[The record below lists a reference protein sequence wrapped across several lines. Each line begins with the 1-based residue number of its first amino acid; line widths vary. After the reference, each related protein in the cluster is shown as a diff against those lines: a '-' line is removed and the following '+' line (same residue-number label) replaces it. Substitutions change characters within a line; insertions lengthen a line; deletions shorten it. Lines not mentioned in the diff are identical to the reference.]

1 MESDEDDLL
10 LVSDA
15 PCAEK
20 TGYAWSEGGDSL
32 LDSEEE
38 DCEEEVEE
46 CLKVPPP
53 VYQESTPSE
62 KCSASPPQQSA
73 SDRPPQSQSESHHS
87 SGRSRVIRLD
97 GQKKFRYVSECLP
110 DVQLPK
116 RALSRAKPAI
126 TRPRRLTKPSLLLEP
141 KRRLLTPDPLPDLR
155 NTLVANRMAT
165 RNHRE
170 FGVMAGARVGGAGV
184 VAGTRAVEEVKAV
197 CSVVCSEEG
206 SEALTH
212 SLSYS
217 WKGSGERL

>member
-1 MESDEDDLL
+1 M
-10 LVSDA
+10 
-15 PCAEK
+15 
-20 TGYAWSEGGDSL
+20 
-32 LDSEEE
+32 
-38 DCEEEVEE
+38 
-46 CLKVPPP
+46 
-53 VYQESTPSE
+53 
-62 KCSASPPQQSA
+62 
-73 SDRPPQSQSESHHS
+73 
-87 SGRSRVIRLD
+87 
-97 GQKKFRYVSECLP
+97 SECLP

-126 TRPRRLTKPSLLLEP
+126 TRPRRLTSNGIICGHCRVYYYLPAAEPSLLLEP